1 MAMQTIS
8 IEEATR
14 RIREGAHIDAMDPDG
29 PAAHPGLRAA
39 LDDAL
44 IAELEA
50 GRIIAGWD
58 EEKQQLGFMGA
69 CRWPRS
75 SPAQGAKAPAN
86 DSTGPAAPATG
97 SPPGSGSSRS
107 TPSASPQR
115 SSAATAPMPGSSG
128 APSQAWTAST

>member
-58 EEKQQLGFMGA
+58 EEKQQLGPEEFHTGFLCA
-69 CRWPRS
+69 DLGRN
-75 SPAQGAKAPAN
+75 AFTT
-86 DSTGPAAPATG
+86 DSCV
-97 SPPGSGSSRS
+97 S
-107 TPSASPQR
+107 
-115 SSAATAPMPGSSG
+115 M
-128 APSQAWTAST
+128 